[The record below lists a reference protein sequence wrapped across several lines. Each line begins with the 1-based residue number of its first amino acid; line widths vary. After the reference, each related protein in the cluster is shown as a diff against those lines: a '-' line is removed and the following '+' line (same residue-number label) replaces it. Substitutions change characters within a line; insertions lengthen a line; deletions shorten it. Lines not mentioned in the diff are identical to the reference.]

1 MTSRRHSRRIGALV
15 AGLAL
20 SALLVACTEPATP
33 MQDEP
38 SEAPT
43 PETEEIVEESPRGL
57 EETDFGNLTWS
68 VRPGGNLPETVQVEF
83 EDGYAT
89 DGIVE
94 YEVGDIVHAELNDD
108 ALLDAAAQIVIIDG
122 NAVEEQWYLWL
133 ATEGSPEQVT
143 LPVARSAHCG
153 TATHSVEALDGG
165 GVEIHETRRH
175 IGEVDLACSET
186 GTDERVRTVI
196 AVEARNEGEWWPV
209 QVDPRGGFGGLC
221 PIASDYESVTYSGPL
236 HAVPDAD
243 AMEISGGETT
253 WVFSVD
259 PWPIYGE
266 DFPGWVL
273 VGVHDQDDEMW
284 CAWAE
289 AQ

>member
-209 QVDPRGGFGGLC
+209 QVDPRGGF
-221 PIASDYESVTYSGPL
+221 
-236 HAVPDAD
+236 
-243 AMEISGGETT
+243 
-253 WVFSVD
+253 
-259 PWPIYGE
+259 
-266 DFPGWVL
+266 
-273 VGVHDQDDEMW
+273 
-284 CAWAE
+284 
-289 AQ
+289 